1 LVFWF
6 VEGGLAFGM
15 GDIAV
20 AVAVAVIVVVVG
32 VDIAGE
38 GRPFDIDDVAV
49 VGMGTG
55 LVVRVMRIHSYVG
68 SELEVAVVEE
78 RRQIVDEKS

>member
-1 LVFWF
+1 MFWF
-6 VEGGLAFGM
+6 VEGELAFGM

-20 AVAVAVIVVVVG
+20 ALAVAVVVVG

-38 GRPFDIDDVAV
+38 SRLFDIDEVAV

-55 LVVRVMRIHSYVG
+55 LVVQAVHIHSYVG
-68 SELEVAVVEE
+68 SELDEAVVEE
-78 RRQIVDEKS
+78 RIRIVDEKS